1 MNFLSS
7 VLITFCAACVF
18 IGALYMLCPD
28 GVMSKPVKYILGL
41 CFLITVISAAGITVK
56 TPDIDFSLPETVT
69 EDTESLEI
77 ASAEYVY
84 SYILT
89 AANIDFSQIT
99 VCTDKSDDGSIII
112 NKVIIRSDCQREKI
126 IEALGE
132 AAKNHE
138 VEIINE

>member
-1 MNFLSS
+1 
-7 VLITFCAACVF
+7 
-18 IGALYMLCPD
+18 MLCPD

-56 TPDIDFSLPETVT
+56 TPDIDFSLPETVN
-69 EDTESLEI
+69 EDTENLEI

-84 SYILT
+84 SYLLT

-99 VCTDKSDDGSIII
+99 VCTDKSDDDSIII
-112 NKVIIRSDCQREKI
+112 TKVIIRSDCQREKI
-126 IEALGE
+126 IKALGE

>member
-84 SYILT
+84 SYLLT

>member
-56 TPDIDFSLPETVT
+56 TPVIDFSLPETVT

-84 SYILT
+84 SYLLT